1 MLPVVVV
8 LVVAIGAGS
17 AGLILL
23 RRSDDGPASAVRS
36 YLADVQAT
44 QYDAAYGRLC
54 GSVRGGRSAAQFG
67 VIMRAFDGIRGNV
80 AAFAVRD
87 VQTRHPTAAQTVRE
101 VEVDVQRSRGSTS
114 RESYE
119 VGKEDGSY
127 CLLTP
132 GAPFTAGTS
141 GSGGTDPGSGPFG
154 RLPGSGGSGGG
165 SGGGLGDD
173 PPARAA

>member
-1 MLPVVVV
+1 VLPVVVV

-87 VQTRHPTAAQTVRE
+87 VQTRHPTAGVLRGRQGGRQLLPAHPGRPVHRRH
-101 VEVDVQRSRGSTS
+101 VWLRRHGPGIWALRS
-114 RESYE
+114 
-119 VGKEDGSY
+119 
-127 CLLTP
+127 
-132 GAPFTAGTS
+132 
-141 GSGGTDPGSGPFG
+141 
-154 RLPGSGGSGGG
+154 
-165 SGGGLGDD
+165 
-173 PPARAA
+173 PARFGWFRWRLGRWPR